1 MNTASTNPPPT
12 EPTLVVI
19 QLTGGNDYMNS
30 VVPYADGHYR
40 DARNGGLCIGED
52 EVLPLDGP
60 DGRAGPYGLH
70 PTMAPLK
77 ELYDAGELALLHGVG
92 YPNSPRSHFRSM
104 DIWHTC
110 EPTKVGTEGWAA
122 RAIRELDPTGANPV
136 TGVHIGQGLPR
147 ALVAPSVTVASVAD
161 LATYGL
167 LTGIEQ
173 QQQRERMLGR
183 FVNMYGRATGS
194 DSVGAVREY
203 LGRTGLDALKGADIL
218 KEGLGRYEAAVE
230 YGTEQ
235 ISRSLRDIATIH
247 CADLGTR
254 LFYTQLIGFDTH
266 ANQKP
271 VFEKLWTDLSR
282 AIADFWDDLRAH
294 GRAQNVV
301 MLLFTEFGRRVRDNG
316 SGSDHGA
323 GGGCFVLGP
332 QVRGGMHGE
341 YPSIHPNDLD
351 QGDLVPNHDFRG
363 VYTTLLEDWL
373 GLDAAPIVDG
383 TFEKLRFVDPLV
395 GAA

>member
-1 MNTASTNPPPT
+1 MTTPSTRSKDPV
-12 EPTLVVI
+12 VVI
-19 QLTGGNDYMNS
+19 VQLTGGNDYMNS

-40 DARNGGLCIGED
+40 DARDGALCIGED
-52 EVLPLDGP
+52 EVLKIDDKFGF
-60 DGRAGPYGLH
+60 H

-77 ELYDAGELALLHGVG
+77 ELYDQGEMAMIHGVG

-110 EPTKVGTEGWAA
+110 EPTKVGTEGWVG
-122 RAIRELDPTGANPV
+122 RAIRDIDPTGENPV

-147 ALVAPSVTVASVAD
+147 ALVVPGVTVASVAD
-161 LATYGL
+161 LSTYGL
-167 LTGIEQ
+167 LTSIEQ
-173 QQQRERMLGR
+173 QQQREKMLQR
-183 FVNMYGRATGS
+183 FVNMYGRAIGT
-194 DSVGAVREY
+194 GAVNEY

-218 KEGLGRYEAAVE
+218 KEGLGRYESNVE

-235 ISRSLRDIATIH
+235 ISRGLRDIATIH

-254 LFYTQLIGFDTH
+254 VFYTNLIGFDTH

-282 AIADFWDDLRAH
+282 AISDFWDDLKAH
-294 GRAQNVV
+294 DHDDNVV
-301 MLLFTEFGRRVRDNG
+301 MMLFTEFGRRVRDNG

-323 GGGCFVLGP
+323 GGGVFVLGP
-332 QVRGGMHGE
+332 SVRGGMHGE
-341 YPSIHPNDLD
+341 FPSINPKDLD

-363 VYTTLLEDWL
+363 VYSTLLEDWL
-373 GLDAAPIVDG
+373 QLDAVPIVDG
-383 TFEKLRFVDPLV
+383 QFEKLDFLNPLM
-395 GAA
+395 ATA

>member
-1 MNTASTNPPPT
+1 MTTASKDPV
-12 EPTLVVI
+12 LVIV

-40 DARNGGLCIGED
+40 DARNGALCIGED
-52 EVLPLDGP
+52 EVLKID
-60 DGRAGPYGLH
+60 DQFGLH

-77 ELYDAGELALLHGVG
+77 ELYDQGDMALIHGVG

-110 EPTKVGTEGWAA
+110 EPNKVGTEGWAG
-122 RAIRELDPTGANPV
+122 RAIRDLDPAGENPV
-136 TGVHIGQGLPR
+136 TGVYIGQGLPR
-147 ALVAPSVTVASVAD
+147 ALVVSGVPVASVAD
-161 LATYGL
+161 LSTYGL

-173 QQQRERMLGR
+173 QQQRDKMLQR
-183 FVNMYGRATGS
+183 FVNMYGRAIGT
-194 DSVGAVREY
+194 GAVQEY

-218 KEGLGRYEAAVE
+218 KEGLGRYSSEVE

-247 CADLGTR
+247 IADLGTR
-254 LFYTQLIGFDTH
+254 IFYTQLIGFDTH
-266 ANQKP
+266 ANQQP
-271 VFEKLWTDLSR
+271 VFDKLWTDLSR

-294 GRAQNVV
+294 QADDNVT

-323 GGGCFVLGP
+323 GGGCFVIGP
-332 QVRGGMHGE
+332 NVRGGMHGE
-341 YPSIHPNDLD
+341 FPSIAPKDLD

-363 VYTTLLEDWL
+363 VYSTLLQDWL
-373 GLDAAPIVDG
+373 RLDPVPIVDG
-383 TFEKLRFVDPLV
+383 QFEKLSFVDPLV

>member
-1 MNTASTNPPPT
+1 MTSATRTKDP
-12 EPTLVVI
+12 VVVII

-40 DARNGGLCIGED
+40 DARNGDLCIGED
-52 EVLPLDGP
+52 QVLKID
-60 DGRAGPYGLH
+60 DEFGLH

-77 ELYDAGELALLHGVG
+77 ELYDQGDMALIHGVG

-110 EPTKVGTEGWAA
+110 EPNKVGTEGWVG
-122 RAIRELDPTGANPV
+122 RAIRDLDPGGENPV

-147 ALVAPSVTVASVAD
+147 ALVVPGVTVASVAD
-161 LATYGL
+161 LSTYGL

-173 QQQRERMLGR
+173 QKQREKMLER
-183 FVNMYGRATGS
+183 FVNMYGRAIGTGN
-194 DSVGAVREY
+194 VKEY

-218 KEGLGRYEAAVE
+218 KEGLGRYESTVE

-235 ISRSLRDIATIH
+235 ISRNLRDIATIH

-254 LFYTQLIGFDTH
+254 VFYTQLIGFDTH

-282 AIADFWDDLRAH
+282 AISDFWDDLRAH
-294 GRAQNVV
+294 DREDNVV
-301 MLLFTEFGRRVRDNG
+301 MFLFTEFGRRVRDNG

-323 GGGCFVLGP
+323 GGGCFVIGP
-332 QVRGGMHGE
+332 SVRGGMHGE
-341 YPSIHPNDLD
+341 FPSINPKDLE

-363 VYTTLLEDWL
+363 VYSTILEDWL
-373 GLDAAPIVDG
+373 QLDAVPIVDG
-383 TFEKLRFVDPLV
+383 QFEKLSFVDPLM
-395 GAA
+395 ATA

>member
-1 MNTASTNPPPT
+1 MTTATRSTDP
-12 EPTLVVI
+12 VVVII

-30 VVPYADGHYR
+30 VVPYADGYYN
-40 DARNGGLCIGED
+40 DARNGDLCIGED
-52 EVLPLDGP
+52 EVLKID
-60 DGRAGPYGLH
+60 DHFGLH

-77 ELYDAGELALLHGVG
+77 ELYDQNEMALIHGVG

-110 EPTKVGTEGWAA
+110 EPNKVGTEGWVG
-122 RAIRELDPTGANPV
+122 RAIRDLDPTGENPV

-147 ALVAPSVTVASVAD
+147 ALVVPGVTVASVAD
-161 LATYGL
+161 LSTYGL

-173 QQQRERMLGR
+173 QRQREKMLER
-183 FVNMYGRATGS
+183 FVNMYGRAIGTGY
-194 DSVGAVREY
+194 VQEY

-218 KEGLGRYEAAVE
+218 KEGLGRYETAVE
-230 YGTEQ
+230 WGPEQ
-235 ISRSLRDIATIH
+235 ISRSLKDMATIH

-254 LFYTQLIGFDTH
+254 VFYTQLIGFDTH

-282 AIADFWDDLRAH
+282 AIADFWDDVKAHDRAD
-294 GRAQNVV
+294 NVI
-301 MLLFTEFGRRVRDNG
+301 MFLFTEFGRRVRDNG

-323 GGGCFVLGP
+323 GGGCFVIGP
-332 QVRGGMHGE
+332 NAVGGMHGE
-341 YPSIHPNDLD
+341 FPSIKPSDLE

-363 VYTTLLEDWL
+363 VYSTLLEDWM
-373 GLDAAPIVDG
+373 GLDAKPIVDG
-383 TFEKLRFVDPLV
+383 EFEKLRFVEPLL
-395 GAA
+395 ATA

>member
-1 MNTASTNPPPT
+1 MTTAAKDPV
-12 EPTLVVI
+12 LVII

-30 VVPYADGHYR
+30 VVPYADGYYR
-40 DARNGGLCIGED
+40 DARNGALCIGED
-52 EVLPLDGP
+52 EVLKID
-60 DGRAGPYGLH
+60 DQFGLH

-77 ELYDAGELALLHGVG
+77 EIYDQGDMALIHGVG

-110 EPTKVGTEGWAA
+110 EPNKVGTEGWAG
-122 RAIRELDPTGANPV
+122 RAIRDLDPAGENPV
-136 TGVHIGQGLPR
+136 TGVYIGQGLPR
-147 ALVAPSVTVASVAD
+147 ALVVSGVPVASVAD
-161 LATYGL
+161 LSTYGL

-173 QQQRERMLGR
+173 EQQRDKMLER
-183 FVNMYGRATGS
+183 FVNMYGRAIGT
-194 DSVGAVREY
+194 GAVREY

-218 KEGLGRYEAAVE
+218 KEGLGRYSSEVE

-254 LFYTQLIGFDTH
+254 VFYTQLIGFDTH
-266 ANQKP
+266 ANQQP
-271 VFEKLWTDLSR
+271 VFDKLWTDLSR
-282 AIADFWDDLRAH
+282 AIADFWDDLRIHQADD
-294 GRAQNVV
+294 NVT

-323 GGGCFVLGP
+323 GGGCFVIGP
-332 QVRGGMHGE
+332 NVRGGMHGE
-341 YPSIHPNDLD
+341 FPSINPKDLD

-363 VYTTLLEDWL
+363 VYSTLLQDWL
-373 GLDAAPIVDG
+373 QLDPVPIVDG
-383 TFEKLRFVDPLV
+383 QFEQLKFVDPLV

>member
-1 MNTASTNPPPT
+1 
-12 EPTLVVI
+12 
-19 QLTGGNDYMNS
+19 MNS

-40 DARNGGLCIGED
+40 DARNGALCIDED
-52 EVLPLDGP
+52 EVLKID
-60 DGRAGPYGLH
+60 DRFGLH

-77 ELYDAGELALLHGVG
+77 ELYDQGDMALIHGVG

-110 EPTKVGTEGWAA
+110 EPNKVGTEGWAG
-122 RAIRELDPTGANPV
+122 RAIRDLDPAGENPV
-136 TGVHIGQGLPR
+136 TGVYIGQGLPR
-147 ALVAPSVTVASVAD
+147 ALVVPGVPVASVAD
-161 LATYGL
+161 LSTYGL

-173 QQQRERMLGR
+173 EQQRDKMLER
-183 FVNMYGRATGS
+183 FVNMYGRAIGTGP
-194 DSVGAVREY
+194 VQEY

-218 KEGLGRYEAAVE
+218 KEGLGRYSSDVE

-266 ANQKP
+266 ANQQP
-271 VFEKLWTDLSR
+271 VFDKLWTDLSR

-294 GRAQNVV
+294 EADDNVT

-323 GGGCFVLGP
+323 GGGCFVIGP
-332 QVRGGMHGE
+332 NVRGGMHGE
-341 YPSIHPNDLD
+341 YPSINSKDLD

-363 VYTTLLEDWL
+363 VYSTLLQDWL
-373 GLDAAPIVDG
+373 GLDPVPIVDG
-383 TFEKLRFVDPLV
+383 QFEKLSFVDPLV

>member
-1 MNTASTNPPPT
+1 MTTATKDPV
-12 EPTLVVI
+12 LVII

-40 DARNGGLCIGED
+40 DARNGALCIGED
-52 EVLPLDGP
+52 EVLKID
-60 DGRAGPYGLH
+60 DQFGLH

-77 ELYDAGELALLHGVG
+77 EIYDQGDMALIHGVG

-110 EPTKVGTEGWAA
+110 EPNKVGTEGWAG
-122 RAIRELDPTGANPV
+122 RAIRDLDPAGENPV
-136 TGVHIGQGLPR
+136 TGVYIGQGLPR
-147 ALVAPSVTVASVAD
+147 ALVVSGVPVASVAD
-161 LATYGL
+161 LSTYGL

-173 QQQRERMLGR
+173 EQQRDKMLER
-183 FVNMYGRATGS
+183 FVNMYGRAIGT
-194 DSVGAVREY
+194 GAVREY

-218 KEGLGRYEAAVE
+218 KEGLGRYSSEVE

-254 LFYTQLIGFDTH
+254 VFYTQLIGFDTH
-266 ANQKP
+266 ANQQP
-271 VFEKLWTDLSR
+271 VFDKLWTDLSR
-282 AIADFWDDLRAH
+282 AIADFWDDLRIHQADD
-294 GRAQNVV
+294 NVT

-323 GGGCFVLGP
+323 GGGCFVIGP
-332 QVRGGMHGE
+332 NVRGGMHGE
-341 YPSIHPNDLD
+341 FPSINPKDLD

-363 VYTTLLEDWL
+363 VYSTLLQDWL
-373 GLDAAPIVDG
+373 QLDPVPIVDG
-383 TFEKLRFVDPLV
+383 QFEQLKFVDPLV

>member
-1 MNTASTNPPPT
+1 MTTAAKDPV
-12 EPTLVVI
+12 LVII

-40 DARNGGLCIGED
+40 DARNGALCIGED
-52 EVLPLDGP
+52 EVLKID
-60 DGRAGPYGLH
+60 DQFGLH

-77 ELYDAGELALLHGVG
+77 EIYDQGDMALIHGVG

-110 EPTKVGTEGWAA
+110 EPNKVGTEGWAG
-122 RAIRELDPTGANPV
+122 RAIRDLDPAGENPV
-136 TGVHIGQGLPR
+136 TGVYIGQGLPR
-147 ALVAPSVTVASVAD
+147 ALVVSGVPVASVAD
-161 LATYGL
+161 LSTYGL

-173 QQQRERMLGR
+173 EQQRDKMLER
-183 FVNMYGRATGS
+183 FVNMYGRAIGT
-194 DSVGAVREY
+194 GAVREY

-218 KEGLGRYEAAVE
+218 KEGLGRYRSDVE

-254 LFYTQLIGFDTH
+254 VFYTQLIGFDTH
-266 ANQKP
+266 ANQQP
-271 VFEKLWTDLSR
+271 VFDKLWTDLSR
-282 AIADFWDDLRAH
+282 AIADFWDDLRIHQADD
-294 GRAQNVV
+294 NVT

-323 GGGCFVLGP
+323 GGGCFVIGP
-332 QVRGGMHGE
+332 NVRGGMHGE
-341 YPSIHPNDLD
+341 FPSINPKDLD

-363 VYTTLLEDWL
+363 VYSTLLQDWL
-373 GLDAAPIVDG
+373 RLDPVPIVDG
-383 TFEKLRFVDPLV
+383 QFEQLKFVDPLV